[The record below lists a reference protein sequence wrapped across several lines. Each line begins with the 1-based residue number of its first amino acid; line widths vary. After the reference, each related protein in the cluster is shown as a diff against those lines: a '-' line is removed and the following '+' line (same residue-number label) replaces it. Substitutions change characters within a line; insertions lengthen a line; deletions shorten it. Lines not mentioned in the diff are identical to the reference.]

1 MIAKRLVPN
10 QGLLLYSG
18 RCCLL
23 FAILI
28 ARRSEIDFL
37 SFL

>member
-18 RCCLL
+18 RCLL

-28 ARRSEIDFL
+28 ARSREIDFL